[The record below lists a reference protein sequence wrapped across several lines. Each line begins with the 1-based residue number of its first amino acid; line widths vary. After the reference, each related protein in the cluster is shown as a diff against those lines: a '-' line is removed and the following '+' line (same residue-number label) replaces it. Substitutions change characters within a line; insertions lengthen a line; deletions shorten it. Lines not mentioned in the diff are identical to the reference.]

1 MRVSHDKESKQV
13 GPQLTKKESKH
24 TAGAFKDT
32 APAANKTTDVNKVLS
47 TSGPCIGSTEELISK
62 IDRLEGML
70 MHLEKSIGML
80 GIMP

>member
-13 GPQLTKKESKH
+13 SPQLTKRESKH

-32 APAANKTTDVNKVLS
+32 APAANKTTDINKAPFPL
-47 TSGPCIGSTEELISK
+47 GPCIGSTEELISK

-80 GIMP
+80 